1 MTSDYSGG
9 QDPAINVLVSTMNDL
24 PGFRVERVLGEV
36 FGLTVRARNVASSFG
51 SAMKSLKG
59 GELKGQTRMLVDS
72 RMEAMRRLTDEA
84 ANRGGNAVLAM
95 RFETSAGEL
104 GTEICAYGTACVVS
118 PASSVQPKR

>member
-1 MTSDYSGG
+1 MTTDYSGG
-9 QDPAINVLVSTMNDL
+9 QDPSATLMVSTMNDL
-24 PGFRVERVLGEV
+24 PGFRIERVLGEV

-59 GELKGQTRMLVDS
+59 GELRGQTKMLVDS

-84 ANRGGNAVLAM
+84 ASRGGNAVLAM
-95 RFETSAGEL
+95 RFETSVGEL

-118 PASSVQPKR
+118 PAT